1 VLSAQ
6 IKLSAVAGG
15 GGGVLMHDRTAPP
28 AAADWSGQDC
38 PLRCTLYA
46 TINYTAAAAAASA
59 KTF

>member
-6 IKLSAVAGG
+6 IKLSAAAG

-28 AAADWSGQDC
+28 AAADWSRQDC

-46 TINYTAAAAAASA
+46 TINYTTAAAAASA